1 MTKKKTTRKK
11 TTARRKPSARTAAS
25 AKEHHHP
32 RGRRRGLWKGSLAFG
47 LVNIPIYLESAEQEK
62 KIHFHLIDKRD
73 HAPVGYKQINK
84 STGHEITRASV
95 VKGYEYEKGQYVLM
109 GEADFKK
116 ANVKATS
123 TIEIEDFVE
132 LQEINPMLFEKPYYV
147 LPQKGG
153 EKGYALLREVL
164 ERTQK
169 AAVAKIVLHTVQH
182 LVCLM
187 VRGDYLILEI
197 LRFAN
202 EIIEQDEADFLE
214 PQMRDVRISPK
225 ELAVAEQL
233 VEGMTEKWKPEK
245 YHNTYRD
252 DLMKLIKAKIKRGAT
267 AEVEKIEPVEEAEDT
282 SNVIDLTALLKR
294 SLSGTHR
301 KSPGETPPRKS
312 AGGTRKKRSS

>member
-202 EIIEQDEADFLE
+202 EIIEQDEADFME